1 MNVQIFGTRKSSDTR
16 KAQRFFSE
24 RRIPV
29 HFVDVAEKAP
39 SRRELLRFVQKFG
52 SEALLDPDSKRFQD
66 LGLATAHRS
75 EERWLETMMEEP
87 LVLRLPLVREGNRVS
102 VGHEPKTWASWVKN
116 PG

>member
-39 SRRELLRFVQKFG
+39 SRRELLRFSQKFG
-52 SEALLDPDSKRFQD
+52 VEALLDRDSRRFRD
-66 LGLATAHRS
+66 LGLSAAHRS
-75 EERWLETMMEEP
+75 DERWLETMMDEP
-87 LVLRLPLVREGNRVS
+87 LVLRLPLVREGSRVS
-102 VGHEPKTWASWVKN
+102 VGYEPKTWVAWLDS
-116 PG
+116 